1 MEEAPFEVVTVTPN
15 PAIDWTL
22 TVPEFAAGAVNRVT
36 EQRSAAAG
44 KGVNVA
50 AALAAHGRRVA
61 ATGFLGADNAA
72 PFEALFAR
80 AGIEDR
86 FVRVPGETRVGI
98 KIVDPARGETTDV
111 NFPGLAPSPRD
122 VEALRE
128 TVAALAASRAGA
140 WFVLAGSLPPGVDPA
155 LYRELTETLRAAGA
169 RVALDTSGEPFRHAL
184 AARPHLV
191 KPNADELAAITGRPL
206 PDLGAV
212 VAAAREIVAGG
223 VELAVVSMG
232 ARGAVFV
239 RAGEAVAA
247 RPPRVTVGSTV
258 GAGDAMV
265 AGTVAALLAGRA
277 LPEVARLASA
287 FSLAALTR
295 STPGP
300 ATPAEVDAAAARIVV
315 EPLAGGAG

>member
-1 MEEAPFEVVTVTPN
+1 MEDAPADVVTVTPN

-22 TVPEFAAGAVNRVT
+22 TVPGFAAGAVNRV
-36 EQRSAAAG
+36 EAQRSAAAG

-50 AALAAHGRRVA
+50 AALAAYGRRVA

-72 PFEALFAR
+72 AFEALFAR
-80 AGIEDR
+80 AEIGDR

-111 NFPGLAPSPRD
+111 NFPGLAPSAAD
-122 VEALRE
+122 VAALRE
-128 TVAALAASRAGA
+128 TVGALAAARPGA
-140 WFVLAGSLPPGVDPA
+140 WLVLAGSLPPGVDPA
-155 LYRELTETLRAAGA
+155 LYRELTEALRAAGA
-169 RVALDTSGEPFRHAL
+169 RVALDTSGEPLRHAL

-191 KPNADELAAITGRPL
+191 KPNADELEAITGRPL
-206 PDLGAV
+206 PDVDAV
-212 VAAAREIVAGG
+212 AAAARELVASG

-239 RAGEAVAA
+239 RAGEAVVA
-247 RPPRVTVGSTV
+247 RPPPVTVGSTV

-277 LPEVARLASA
+277 LPDVARLASA
-287 FSLAALTR
+287 FSLATLTR

-300 ATPAEVDAAAARIVV
+300 ATRDEIEAAAARISV
-315 EPLAGGAG
+315 EPLAGAR

>member
-1 MEEAPFEVVTVTPN
+1 MEDARYAVVTVTPN

-22 TVPEFAAGAVNRVT
+22 TVPDFAAGAVNRVA

-61 ATGFLGADNAA
+61 ATGFLGTENAA

-80 AGIEDR
+80 AGIGDG
-86 FVRVPGETRVGI
+86 FVRVPGETRVGV

-111 NFPGLAPSPRD
+111 NFPGLAPSADD
-122 VEALRE
+122 VAALRE
-128 TVAALAASRAGA
+128 RVAALAAACPGA

-155 LYRELTETLRAAGA
+155 LYRELTGRLRGAGA
-169 RVALDTSGEPFRHAL
+169 RVALDTSGEPLRHAL

-191 KPNADELAAITGRPL
+191 KPNADELAAITGRAL
-206 PDLGAV
+206 PDVDAV
-212 VAAAREIVAGG
+212 AAAARELVAGG
-223 VELAVVSMG
+223 VELAVISMG

-239 RAGEAVAA
+239 RAGEAVLA
-247 RPPRVTVGSTV
+247 RPPRVPVGSTV

-265 AGTVAALLAGRA
+265 AGTVAALLAGLP

-295 STPGP
+295 GAPGP
-300 ATPAEVDAAAARIVV
+300 ATRAEVEAAAARIEV
-315 EPLAGGAG
+315 EPLADRLP

>member
-1 MEEAPFEVVTVTPN
+1 MEDALFDVVTVTPN

-22 TVPEFAAGAVNRVT
+22 TVPDFAAGAVNRVA

-50 AALAAHGRRVA
+50 AALAAYGYRVS

-72 PFEALFAR
+72 AFEALFAR

-111 NFPGLAPSPRD
+111 NFPGLAPSADD
-122 VEALRE
+122 VAALRE
-128 TVAALAASRAGA
+128 TVAALAAARAGA

-155 LYRELTETLRAAGA
+155 LYRELAETLRAAGA
-169 RVALDTSGEPFRHAL
+169 RVALDTSGEPLRHAL

-191 KPNADELAAITGRPL
+191 KPNADELAALTGRRL
-206 PDLGAV
+206 PDVDAV
-212 VAAAREIVAGG
+212 AAAARELVAGG

-232 ARGAVFV
+232 ERGAVFV
-239 RAGEAVAA
+239 RAGEAVVA
-247 RPPRVTVGSTV
+247 RPPSVTVGSTV

-265 AGTVAALLAGRA
+265 AGAVAALLAGRA

-287 FSLAALTR
+287 FSVATLTR

-300 ATPAEVDAAAARIVV
+300 VPRDEIEAAAARIAV
-315 EPLAGGAG
+315 EPLASAR